1 MLFRSRF
8 FSDICLIYSR
18 YTTDCQSLTRHFFI
32 SFSIVHTN
40 KICLI
45 HIYSGIQSKLKCTIV
60 WIHKSSPALFFFI
73 FPSWNQIPMCTYLS
87 FETLLDVYKRQVQI
101 LSLSGIITSVQ
112 LFVNKLFIYWLL
124 FTPRPVIHFEIQ

>member
-1 MLFRSRF
+1 MSC
-8 FSDICLIYSR
+8 FSVYHFYHIVTQGNKITERLTIFLRYMSQYSR

-40 KICLI
+40 NICLI

-87 FETLLDVYKRQVQI
+87 FETLLFYFSHPF
-101 LSLSGIITSVQ
+101 SL
-112 LFVNKLFIYWLL
+112 
-124 FTPRPVIHFEIQ
+124 PIHPAL

>member
-1 MLFRSRF
+1 MSC
-8 FSDICLIYSR
+8 FSVYHFYHIVTQGNQITERLTIFLRYMSQYSR

-87 FETLLDVYKRQVQI
+87 FETLLFYFSHPF
-101 LSLSGIITSVQ
+101 SL
-112 LFVNKLFIYWLL
+112 
-124 FTPRPVIHFEIQ
+124 PIHPAL

>member
-1 MLFRSRF
+1 MSQ
-8 FSDICLIYSR
+8 YSR

-87 FETLLDVYKRQVQI
+87 FETLLFYFPTRSLYQFILPYNFYQI
-101 LSLSGIITSVQ
+101 DNL
-112 LFVNKLFIYWLL
+112 LFIIL
-124 FTPRPVIHFEIQ
+124 FIGVKNYYLNIFV

>member
-1 MLFRSRF
+1 MSC
-8 FSDICLIYSR
+8 FSVYHFYHIVTQGNYITERLTIFLRYMSQYSR

-87 FETLLDVYKRQVQI
+87 FETLLFYFSHPF
-101 LSLSGIITSVQ
+101 SL
-112 LFVNKLFIYWLL
+112 
-124 FTPRPVIHFEIQ
+124 PIHPAL

>member
-1 MLFRSRF
+1 MSQ
-8 FSDICLIYSR
+8 YSR

-87 FETLLDVYKRQVQI
+87 FETLLFYFPTRSLYQFILPYNFYQI
-101 LSLSGIITSVQ
+101 DNL
-112 LFVNKLFIYWLL
+112 LFIIL
-124 FTPRPVIHFEIQ
+124 FISVKNYYLNIFV

>member
-1 MLFRSRF
+1 MF
-8 FSDICLIYSR
+8 FCISFLSYCHTGKLNNRTVNDFLRYMSQYSR

-87 FETLLDVYKRQVQI
+87 FETLLFYFSHPF
-101 LSLSGIITSVQ
+101 SL
-112 LFVNKLFIYWLL
+112 
-124 FTPRPVIHFEIQ
+124 PIHPAL

>member
-1 MLFRSRF
+1 MSQ
-8 FSDICLIYSR
+8 YSR

-73 FPSWNQIPMCTYLS
+73 FPSWNQIQCARIYLLKHYCFIFPTRS
-87 FETLLDVYKRQVQI
+87 LYQFILPYNFYQI
-101 LSLSGIITSVQ
+101 DNL
-112 LFVNKLFIYWLL
+112 LFIIL
-124 FTPRPVIHFEIQ
+124 FIGVKNYYLNIFV